1 VSVECFR
8 HRRFREASL
17 RLITLLS
24 SIASDYAADG
34 MKLTVRQLYYQ
45 CVARDWI
52 ENNEREYQRIIR
64 LLTDAREAGLFDW
77 AAIEDRGREVVMR
90 TCWESPADILSAA
103 ASSYHEDRWNTQDT
117 RVVVVL
123 EKAALAGI
131 VEPVCKDLDTPLL
144 AAIGY
149 SSATLFYEVAKE
161 WICSALEAGQDVVVL
176 HLGDHDPSGL
186 DMTRD
191 LRDRLSLYSR
201 AAVDVQRVALNMDQ
215 VGVFNPPPNF
225 AKESDK
231 RFEAYRRQYGD
242 QCWELD
248 ALPPE
253 ELARLTRASIEKH
266 IDGPQWRDSTAAIE
280 EKQAS
285 LRKLVGAWEGET

>member
-1 VSVECFR
+1 LLEPL
-8 HRRFREASL
+8 RE
-17 RLITLLS
+17 
-24 SIASDYAADG
+24 IASDYAADG

-45 CVARDWI
+45 CVARGWI
-52 ENNEREYQRIIR
+52 ENSEREYQKIIR

-77 AAIEDRGREVVMR
+77 DAIEDRGRKVVMR
-90 TCWESPADILSAA
+90 SCWRSPAEILEAA
-103 ASSYHEDRWNTQDT
+103 ASSYHEDRWELQDA

-131 VEPVCKDLDTPLL
+131 VEPTCEELNTPLL
-144 AAIGY
+144 AARGY

-161 WICSALEAGQDVVVL
+161 WICPTLEAGQDEVVV

-191 LRDRLSLYSR
+191 LRARLSLY
-201 AAVDVQRVALNMDQ
+201 AGQGVDVRRVALNMDQ
-215 VGVFNPPPNF
+215 VPVFQPPPNP

-231 RFEAYRRQYGD
+231 RFEAYRCEYGER
-242 QCWELD
+242 CWELD

-253 ELARLTRASIEKH
+253 ELARITREAIEEH
-266 IDGPQWRDSTAAIE
+266 IDWPQWGDSTAVIE
-280 EKQAS
+280 EA
-285 LRKLVGAWEGET
+285 G

>member
-1 VSVECFR
+1 MTVDCFR

-24 SIASDYAADG
+24 SIASDYAADS

-45 CVARDWI
+45 CVARGWI
-52 ENNEREYQRIIR
+52 ENNEREYQKIIR

-77 AAIEDRGREVVMR
+77 DAIEDRGREVVMR
-90 TCWESPADILSAA
+90 QCWSSPAEILEAA
-103 ASSYHEDRWNTQDT
+103 ASSYHEDRWELQDV

-131 VEPVCKDLDTPLL
+131 VDTVCKDLDTPLL
-144 AAIGY
+144 AARGY
-149 SSATLFYEVAKE
+149 SSATLFYEIAKE
-161 WICSALEAGQDVVVL
+161 RIRPALEHGQGVVVL

-191 LRDRLSLYSR
+191 LQDRLSLYAS
-201 AAVDVQRVALNMDQ
+201 ATVDVRRVALNLDQ
-215 VGVFNPPPNF
+215 VAAFQPPPNP

-231 RFEAYRRQYGD
+231 RFEAYRREYGD

-253 ELARLTRASIEKH
+253 VA
-266 IDGPQWRDSTAAIE
+266 GAAYP
-280 EKQAS
+280 
-285 LRKLVGAWEGET
+285 

>member
-1 VSVECFR
+1 MTAFAIVAFVR
-8 HRRFREASL
+8 LAI

-24 SIASDYAADG
+24 SIASDYAADS

-45 CVARDWI
+45 CVARGWI
-52 ENNEREYQRIIR
+52 ENNEREYQKIIR

-77 AAIEDRGREVVMR
+77 DAIEDRGREVVMR
-90 TCWESPADILSAA
+90 PCWASPAEILKAA
-103 ASSYHEDRWNTQDT
+103 ARSYHEDRWKLQDV

-131 VEPVCKDLDTPLL
+131 VDPVCKDLDTPLL
-144 AAIGY
+144 AARGY
-149 SSATLFYEVAKE
+149 SSATLFYEIAKE
-161 WICSALEAGQDVVVL
+161 RICPALENGQEVIVL

-191 LRDRLSLYSR
+191 LQDRLSLYAS
-201 AAVDVQRVALNMDQ
+201 ATVDVRRVALNMDQ
-215 VGVFNPPPNF
+215 VEAFQPPPNP

-231 RFEAYRRQYGD
+231 RFDAYRREYGD

-248 ALPPE
+248 ALSPK
-253 ELARLTRASIEKH
+253 ELARLTRE
-266 IDGPQWRDSTAAIE
+266 AIE
-280 EKQAS
+280 EHIDWRQWAESTTTIEESKAS
-285 LRKLVGAWEGET
+285 LSKLVDAWEGEA